1 MDWASK
7 QEENRR
13 LKKLYDETKCNHFAG
28 AWYDKDKKRLIKISQ
43 PTERKR
49 FAKRR
54 SVKRIRSS
62 SDELI
67 SGKGLRANRLF
78 DYKWEVD

>member
-13 LKKLYDETKCNHFAG
+13 LKKLYNETKWNCFAG
-28 AWYDKDKKRLIKISQ
+28 AWYDEAKKRFIKFSQ
-43 PTERKR
+43 PTERKK
-49 FAKRR
+49 FAKRQ
-54 SVKRIRSS
+54 SVRRIRSS

-67 SGKGLRANRLF
+67 SGKGCRANRLF

>member
-13 LKKLYDETKCNHFAG
+13 LKKLYDETKWNCFAG
-28 AWYDKDKKRLIKISQ
+28 AWYSEAKKRLIKFSQ
-43 PTERKR
+43 PTERKK
-49 FAKRR
+49 FAKRQ

-62 SDELI
+62 NDELI
-67 SGKGLRANRLF
+67 SGKGCRANRLF

>member
-13 LKKLYDETKCNHFAG
+13 LKKLYNETLFSCEAG
-28 AWYDKDKKRLIKISQ
+28 AYYNKEKHRIIKFSQ
-43 PTERKR
+43 PPERKK
-49 FAKRR
+49 FAKRTSTR
-54 SVKRIRSS
+54 KIRA
-62 SDELI
+62 SDDEMI
-67 SGKGLRANRLF
+67 SGKGNRANRLY

>member
-13 LKKLYDETKCNHFAG
+13 LKKLYDETKWNCFAG
-28 AWYDKDKKRLIKISQ
+28 AWYDEAKKRFIKFSQ
-43 PTERKR
+43 PTERKK
-49 FAKRR
+49 FAKRQ
-54 SVKRIRSS
+54 SVRRIRSS

-67 SGKGLRANRLF
+67 SGKGCRANRLF
-78 DYKWEVD
+78 DYEWEVD

>member
-1 MDWASK
+1 MDLASK

-13 LKKLYDETKCNHFAG
+13 LKKLYDETKWNCFAG

-43 PTERKR
+43 PIERKR

-67 SGKGLRANRLF
+67 SGKGFRANRLF

>member
-13 LKKLYDETKCNHFAG
+13 LKKLYDETKWNCFAG
-28 AWYDKDKKRLIKISQ
+28 AWYDEAKKRFIKFSQ
-43 PTERKR
+43 PTERKKI
-49 FAKRR
+49 AKRQ
-54 SVKRIRSS
+54 SVRRIRSS
-62 SDELI
+62 SDEMI
-67 SGKGLRANRLF
+67 SGKGNRANRLY

>member
-13 LKKLYDETKCNHFAG
+13 LKKLYDETKCNYFAG
-28 AWYDKDKKRLIKISQ
+28 AWYDKDKKRLIKFSQ

-78 DYKWEVD
+78 DYKWAVD

>member
-7 QEENRR
+7 QDENRR
-13 LKKLYDETKCNHFAG
+13 LKKLYDETKRHCVAG
-28 AWYDKDKKRLIKISQ
+28 AWYNEDKKRLIKFSQ

-78 DYKWEVD
+78 DYKWELD